1 MEINLDRLHPD
12 TNLFPFGTRMSMA
25 CPHMP
30 GAKSIYRPIK
40 REIKET
46 MRKGTGAI
54 TERSFVQHEKDIG
67 IYSAVQLKLNLLM
80 NYLK

>member
-1 MEINLDRLHPD
+1 
-12 TNLFPFGTRMSMA
+12 
-25 CPHMP
+25 MP